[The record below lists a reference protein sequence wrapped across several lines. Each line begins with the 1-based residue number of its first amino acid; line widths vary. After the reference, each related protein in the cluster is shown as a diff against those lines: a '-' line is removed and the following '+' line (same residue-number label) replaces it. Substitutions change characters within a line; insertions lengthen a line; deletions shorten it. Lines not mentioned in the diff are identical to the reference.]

1 MFFETTVY
9 KEFELD
15 TNILVLMLSTLF
27 VVYLHI
33 HISVF
38 LMWNSLGL

>member
-9 KEFELD
+9 KGFELD

-27 VVYLHI
+27 VV
-33 HISVF
+33 
-38 LMWNSLGL
+38 